1 MLHLLIKTPQKCL
14 GTFDMLFLVFCDEHL
29 GNHLLNTFRYLRI
42 FIKIMCMES
51 LLYTFSRLLAISR
64 VTLQFCSTSSS
75 TFFTVVSKYNNLL
88 LCSMLWIF
96 ARSKKNSMLNVQT
109 FFTFVHFFSGKL
121 QSIDDTF
128 QLE

>member
-1 MLHLLIKTPQKCL
+1 
-14 GTFDMLFLVFCDEHL
+14 MLFLVFCDEHL

-51 LLYTFSRLLAISR
+51 LLYTLLRLLAISR

-75 TFFTVVSKYNNLL
+75 TFFTVVSKYDNLL

-96 ARSKKNSMLNVQT
+96 ARSKKNSKLNVQT
-109 FFTFVHFFSGKL
+109 FFTFVHSFPVNFS
-121 QSIDDTF
+121 
-128 QLE
+128 QLMTHFNWGNLFLHLKIQIG